1 VDYAKETGSFYD
13 WLETNTLT
21 DSAIAL
27 WHALMHTCSKAGWPE
42 EFSVAVSTLST
53 KAGLKK
59 DAIGR
64 ARVKLQEMGRI
75 EFESRSGQQSAI
87 YRIIPFHI
95 AALKTTQ
102 TASQTTQNNDSGVLS
117 DTNRVANRAQTAS
130 IIKDLS
136 SSSASSSYESFYAAH
151 IRVFGF
157 ECNPIQVQELGDYI
171 EQDGMDEAVVVR
183 AIERAGLKSKEGY
196 NFSFILRILN
206 DYIDAGVRT
215 VSAAVA
221 ADEQYQ
227 AKKESSSSSRPN
239 PSRPS
244 SRSSPPVQSSKQRRS
259 DDLRRK
265 AEEARRLEE
274 ITSH

>member
-13 WLETNTLT
+13 WIETNTLT

-64 ARVKLQEMGRI
+64 ARIKLQEMGRI
-75 EFESRSGQQSAI
+75 EFESRSGQQSAL
-87 YRIIPFHI
+87 YRIIPFHVE
-95 AALKTTQ
+95 AFKTPQ
-102 TASQTTQNNDSGVLS
+102 TAPQTAQNNDSGVLS
-117 DTNRVANRAQTAS
+117 DTNRAQTAS
-130 IIKDLS
+130 IIKDL

-157 ECNPIQVQELGDYI
+157 ECNPIQVQKLGDYI
-171 EQDGMDEAVVVR
+171 DQDGMDEAVVVR
-183 AIERAGLKSKEGY
+183 AIERAGLKTKEEY
-196 NFSFILRILN
+196 QFSFILRILN

-227 AKKESSSSSRPN
+227 AKKESSSSIRTNQS
-239 PSRPS
+239 SPS
-244 SRSSPPVQSSKQRRS
+244 SRSSPPGQSSKQRRA

-265 AEEARRLEE
+265 AEEARRIEE
-274 ITSH
+274 ITSY

>member
-1 VDYAKETGSFYD
+1 MDYAKETGSFYD

-27 WHALMHTCSKAGWPE
+27 WHALMHTCSKAGWPT

-64 ARVKLQEMGRI
+64 ARIKLQEMGRI

-87 YRIIPFHI
+87 YRIIPFHVE
-95 AALKTTQ
+95 AFKAPQ
-102 TASQTTQNNDSGVLS
+102 TAPQTEHNNDSGVLS
-117 DTNRVANRAQTAS
+117 DTNRVASRAQTAS

-136 SSSASSSYESFYAAH
+136 SSASSSYESYYAAH

-157 ECNPIQVQELGDYI
+157 KCTPYQAEKLGAYI
-171 EQDGMDEAVVVR
+171 DQDGMDEAVVVR
-183 AIERAGLKSKEGY
+183 AIERAGLKSKEEY
-196 NFSFILRILN
+196 QFSFILRILN

-215 VSAAVA
+215 VSAAVT
-221 ADEQYQ
+221 ADEEYES
-227 AKKESSSSSRPN
+227 KKEGSSSVRSSQSN
-239 PSRPS
+239 
-244 SRSSPPVQSSKQRRS
+244 RSSPPVKTSKQRRS